1 MSESAS
7 LRRYFDNA
15 ATSCPK
21 PDAVF
26 QAMQRYA
33 VDLGASP
40 GRGAYREVVEAGRL
54 MEQCRDR
61 LATLINTTHAD
72 HIIFTLNATDALNIA
87 IKGIARTHL
96 RRGEPVHLI
105 ATDLDHNSV
114 LRPINALVDDGA
126 ERSFVPV
133 DPLTGQV
140 DPGDIRKA
148 ITPHTRLIA
157 TLHGSNVS
165 GTLQP
170 IEAIGHIA
178 REHGI
183 PFLVDAAQTLGHLP
197 IDVQAMPIDMLA
209 FPGHK
214 GLLGPLGTGG
224 LYIRPELVAMITPLR
239 EGGTGS
245 VSEQDTQ
252 PAFMPD
258 RYETGSH
265 NAIGIIG
272 LSESIQWILDRGV
285 DLLWQHEHTQTAACL
300 EGIRDLPGLRLL
312 GPQTTEHR
320 CGVFSLVHDAL
331 SPAEFAA
338 IMEDQ
343 FGILG
348 RPGIHCAPRAHRT
361 FGTETAG
368 GALRLSLGPFLTMDD
383 VQHVVQSLHAMCSSG
398 ISA

>member
-1 MSESAS
+1 
-7 LRRYFDNA
+7 
-15 ATSCPK
+15 
-21 PDAVF
+21 
-26 QAMQRYA
+26 
-33 VDLGASP
+33 
-40 GRGAYREVVEAGRL
+40 
-54 MEQCRDR
+54 
-61 LATLINTTHAD
+61 
-72 HIIFTLNATDALNIA
+72 
-87 IKGIARTHL
+87 
-96 RRGEPVHLI
+96 
-105 ATDLDHNSV
+105 V

-126 ERSFVPV
+126 TRTFVPV
-133 DPLTGQV
+133 DPETGRV
-140 DPGDIRKA
+140 DPDDIRKT

-170 IEAIGHIA
+170 IEAIGRIA
-178 REHGI
+178 REHGV

-197 IDVQAMPIDMLA
+197 LDVQSMPIDMLA

-224 LYIRPELVAMITPLR
+224 LYIRPELVEQVTPLR

-252 PAFMPD
+252 PTFMPD

-265 NAIGIIG
+265 NAIGLVG
-272 LSESIQWILDRGV
+272 LGASLQWILDRGV
-285 DLLWQHEHTQTAACL
+285 ASLWQHELALTADLL
-300 EGIRDLPGLRLL
+300 EGVRTLPGLRVL
-312 GPQTTEHR
+312 GPQITEHR
-320 CGVFSLVHDAL
+320 CGVFSLTQEAL

-361 FGTETAG
+361 FGTEAGG
-368 GALRLSLGPFLTMDD
+368 GALRLSLGPFLTSED
-383 VQHVVQSLHAMCSSG
+383 VQHVVQSLHAVCSSG
-398 ISA
+398 IST